1 MTNETFSDRLKLA
14 MQAKQFKQVDLIRAA
29 QRRGVKLGKSHVS
42 QYVSGKTVPRSDI
55 LHFLAD
61 VLQVDPDW
69 LLAKDST
76 VNYTADTVSDSTES
90 CSDPSAASLSQT
102 KTGGSPVTRVVE
114 WCKRQG
120 LNIVLDLH
128 KAYGYDFNNAGDQK
142 KNILFT
148 NKMVQKRFV
157 NLWIKIAEHYAN
169 ETHVAF
175 ELLNEVVEQ
184 ENAEAWN
191 LLIAETVDAIRRIA
205 RDTIIIYG
213 GIQWNSVKTLKLL
226 EKPKDENILF
236 TFHFYEP
243 LLFTHQKAHWV
254 PTISQTEDIYYP
266 EAMDYYRTKSLPIG
280 YQGEVFCKAQSQ
292 TMGTE
297 FITEMVMEAVTAAK
311 NAGVTLYCGE
321 FGVIDQAP
329 VEDTLRWFTD
339 VDTVFRQFGIGC
351 AVWTYKEM
359 DFGLIGEHYAPIRE
373 QLLKLWNRK

>member
-1 MTNETFSDRLKLA
+1 M
-14 MQAKQFKQVDLIRAA
+14 
-29 QRRGVKLGKSHVS
+29 
-42 QYVSGKTVPRSDI
+42 
-55 LHFLAD
+55 
-61 VLQVDPDW
+61 
-69 LLAKDST
+69 
-76 VNYTADTVSDSTES
+76 
-90 CSDPSAASLSQT
+90 
-102 KTGGSPVTRVVE
+102 TRVVE

-280 YQGEVFCKAQSQ
+280 YQGEVVCKAQSQ

-329 VEDTLRWFTD
+329 VEDTLRWFMD

-359 DFGLIGEHYAPIRE
+359 DFGLMGEHYAPIRE
-373 QLLKLWNRK
+373 QLMTLWNRK